1 MKQHVLSEP
10 LSRPKANVVKILMR
24 LFYFF
29 GRVPK
34 LKNKTTSAI
43 RARTYFMA
51 AMSKGSVISSKAK
64 EHLNTTQVE
73 SI

>member
-1 MKQHVLSEP
+1 MKQNVISEP

-43 RARTYFMA
+43 
-51 AMSKGSVISSKAK
+51 KGQNVLHGSHVKGFRDK
-64 EHLNTTQVE
+64 LE
-73 SI
+73 S